1 MDDGTDWPRLSR
13 SAPREALMPASAAER
28 LAVSPR
34 TKSQPHTAA
43 APFLPTA
50 SHAAYKLR
58 ADEATQ
64 PPRQSTST
72 VPARQPSSSAAEH
85 KSLSSAQQPR
95 ASAREYSPASPHSA
109 PRRSGDPRREPMHG
123 AAPEHPARESAAE
136 TTARANLERKL
147 STNLQQ
153 PAERHISP
161 EKTTRAYLEPKARSV
176 HHRTKVLPS
185 GSSEGGAQSAPAPTG
200 VAAHARKRTHEPRAQ
215 LRATPAGSG
224 AAHRKASP
232 RKGKTSHISC
242 TNNAL
247 SPRLRQNGGTLE
259 LGTPSQCFKKGFGG
273 GYYQKIEPAKLEE
286 FLADFSAPFKKI
298 VNQPLFYGN
307 GPTPPGKIR
316 ATLSQSM
323 QRGFGVG
330 SMQLAKKILKERERA
345 ARSA

>member
-13 SAPREALMPASAAER
+13 SAPREALMPASAGER
-28 LAVSPR
+28 LAAVSPR

-109 PRRSGDPRREPMHG
+109 PRRSGDPRREPLHG
-123 AAPEHPARESAAE
+123 APEHPARESAAE

-153 PAERHISP
+153 PSQTTAAERHISP
-161 EKTTRAYLEPKARSV
+161 EKTTRAYLEPKAHSV
-176 HHRTKVLPS
+176 QHRTKVLPS
-185 GSSEGGAQSAPAPTG
+185 GSSEGAAPAPTS

-215 LRATPAGSG
+215 LRATPAGSE
-224 AAHRKASP
+224 ATHRKASP
-232 RKGKTSHISC
+232 RKGRKTSHISC
-242 TNNAL
+242 TN
-247 SPRLRQNGGTLE
+247 
-259 LGTPSQCFKKGFGG
+259 
-273 GYYQKIEPAKLEE
+273 
-286 FLADFSAPFKKI
+286 
-298 VNQPLFYGN
+298 
-307 GPTPPGKIR
+307 
-316 ATLSQSM
+316 
-323 QRGFGVG
+323 
-330 SMQLAKKILKERERA
+330 
-345 ARSA
+345 